1 MKVRLPRKL
10 AKPHKSPQHQFPLQF
25 NGEMRTVKIAEPP
38 CHRENRQKVI
48 RMSILKTV
56 SKTHLAIASLMLV
69 LGSASAQAST
79 IDQAINDSVQ
89 PITDALAS
97 FIFYSVTVGGAEVPL
112 IVCWL
117 ILGALFFT
125 LYFKFINLRG
135 FRHAIDIVSG
145 RYADPDH
152 PGEVS
157 HFQALTT
164 AVSGTVGIGNIAG
177 VAIVVSLGGPGAI
190 FWLIV
195 AGLLGM
201 ATKFV
206 ECTLGVK
213 YRQQNP
219 DGSVSGGPMYYL
231 QRGFEARGMPKI
243 GKGLGMF
250 FAASIVVGCLGIGN
264 MFQSN
269 QAFAQIVEVTGGAT
283 SILSDKGWLIGT
295 ILAVSVSII
304 IIGGIKSIG
313 KVTEKLVPFM
323 VLLYVTGALVVIG
336 INYQAVPGAFYAIF
350 TQAFSSDGMTG
361 GIVGIMILG
370 FQRAAFSNEAGLGSA
385 AIAHSAVQTNEP
397 LTEGYV
403 ALLEPFIDTVVICT
417 ITGLVLIT
425 SFPTETLT
433 GSGMSGIEMT
443 SAAFES
449 RISWSPIPLSI
460 AATLFAFSTMIAWA
474 YYGIKGWTY
483 LFGEGR
489 RKEHVF
495 SLIFCIFIVI
505 GSSVQLSAILD
516 LADALIFVMAL
527 PNLVGLF
534 IMAPEVKKDLEVYWM
549 AHKG

>member
-1 MKVRLPRKL
+1 
-10 AKPHKSPQHQFPLQF
+10 
-25 NGEMRTVKIAEPP
+25 
-38 CHRENRQKVI
+38 
-48 RMSILKTV
+48 MSILKTV
-56 SKTHLAIASLMLV
+56 SKTHLAVVSVMLTV
-69 LGSASAQAST
+69 VSASANASD
-79 IDQAINDSVQ
+79 IDQVINDTVQ

-97 FIFYSVTVGGAEVPL
+97 FIFYSVTVAGAEVPL

-125 LYFKFINLRG
+125 VYFKFINLRG
-135 FRHAIDIVSG
+135 FKHAIDIVSG

-213 YRQQNP
+213 YRKQNP

-231 QRGFEARGMPKI
+231 QRGFEARGMPRI

-269 QAFAQIVEVTGGAT
+269 QAFAQIVEVSGGAT
-283 SILSDKGWLIGT
+283 SILSDKGWLIGI
-295 ILAVSVSII
+295 ILAVCVGII

-336 INYQAVPGAFYAIF
+336 INYQAIPGAFYAIF
-350 TQAFSSDGMTG
+350 TQAFSSEGMTG

-425 SFPTETLT
+425 SFPTETLM

-527 PNLVGLF
+527 PNLIGLF
-534 IMAPEVKKDLEVYWM
+534 IMAPEVKKDLEIYWA